1 MPLSSAEAKQNLK
14 GVKIHPTAIV
24 HPDAELGEGVEVGP
38 YSIIAGTVKIGDRT
52 VVGARVTIEGHTTI
66 GEECEI
72 FTGAVIGSVT
82 QDKKYDG
89 GTSFLK
95 IGSRN
100 KIREYVT
107 INPGTKEGTE
117 TVIGDDS
124 LVMAYA
130 HVAHDCL
137 IGNFV
142 TLANAATLA
151 GHVTVEDRAIIG
163 GLSAVHQ
170 FVRIGTLAIVG
181 GCSKVV
187 QDVPPYMMA
196 DGHPAVVHGIN
207 SVGLDRAGISKEEK
221 AALKKAYKILFRSG
235 LTVKNSVAKIQKEI
249 SPTSSIE
256 TLLHYLK
263 DSKRGISR

>member
-1 MPLSSAEAKQNLK
+1 MQNLE
-14 GVKIHPTAIV
+14 GTRIHETAIV

-38 YSIIAGTVKIGDRT
+38 YAMIAGTVRIGDRT
-52 VVGARVTIEGHTTI
+52 TVGPRATLEGHTTI

-89 GTSFLK
+89 GTSYLR
-95 IGSRN
+95 IGNRN

-117 TVIGDDS
+117 TLIGDDT
-124 LVMAYA
+124 LIMAYA
-130 HVAHDCL
+130 HVAHDCV
-137 IGNFV
+137 IGNQV

-151 GHVTVEDRAIIG
+151 GHVIIEDRAILG

-170 FVRIGTLAIVG
+170 FVRIGSLAIVG

-196 DGHPAVVHGIN
+196 DGHPAKVHGIN
-207 SVGLDRAGISKEEK
+207 SVGIDRAGISKEEK
-221 AALKKAYKILFRSG
+221 SQLKKAYKILFRSG
-235 LTVKNSVAKIQKEI
+235 LSVKNAVKKIQEEV
-249 SPTSSIE
+249 PVTPSIQ
-256 TLLHYLK
+256 TLLHFLK
-263 DSKRGISR
+263 DTERGISR

>member
-1 MPLSSAEAKQNLK
+1 MMQNLK

-24 HPDAELGEGVEVGP
+24 HPDAELGEGVEIGP
-38 YSIIAGTVKIGDRT
+38 YSIIEGTVEIGDRT
-52 VVGARVTIEGHTTI
+52 CVGARVMIEGHTVI

-89 GTSFLK
+89 GTSFLR
-95 IGSRN
+95 IGNRN

-117 TVIGDDS
+117 TTIGEDN
-124 LVMAYA
+124 LFMAYA
-130 HVAHDCL
+130 HVAHDCM
-137 IGNFV
+137 IANH
-142 TLANAATLA
+142 TILANNATLA
-151 GHVTVEDRAIIG
+151 GHVLIEDRAIVG

-196 DGHPAVVHGIN
+196 DGHPAKTYGIN
-207 SVGLDRAGISKEEK
+207 SVGLDRAGVSPEEK
-221 AALKKAYKILFRSG
+221 ALLKKAFKILFRSG
-235 LTVKNSVAKIQKEI
+235 LSVKNAAAKIQKEVPA
-249 SPTSSIE
+249 SSSIKI
-256 TLLHYLK
+256 LLQFLK
-263 DSKRGISR
+263 GSVRGLSR